1 MAGEAVRKS
10 LQIGGGTGGRWD
22 HIGEEVGFGE
32 MPQSSGQAQGHLL
45 TCIHSDR
52 FYSCFSVST
61 GWGTSQ
67 IRDSENKG

>member
-22 HIGEEVGFGE
+22 HIGEEVGFEE
-32 MPQSSGQAQGHLL
+32 MAQSSGQAQGHLL
-45 TCIHSDR
+45 TCMHFNR
-52 FYSCFSVST
+52 FYSCFSVGI

-67 IRDSENKG
+67 IRDSGNKG